1 MRFIVLFYITSLLIL
16 ASEFP
21 DTFNSAGDEVY
32 ENMQKYHKIKHL
44 KIYQDRPEF
53 LESFCM
59 DANASMQIGFAL
71 DRAKEDPEA
80 KIDKNMIKSYAKELR
95 RLSNQNEAIE
105 MQLQVDIKK
114 LYQAGD
120 INSLAQIA
128 EAGFLLEEKILKAI
142 EEGKK
147 QQALNEAI
155 AKANLLQA
163 EQKSTV
169 EHVNKPKVKETTV
182 PAQAM
187 AIAVASPVAKA
198 VMSKPIAETVTI
210 VPEVAELDKIIV
222 PEQVEAV
229 EEASVPVAIPASAKV
244 EKPMEEITEPTRKP
258 TELEYYQQSLENLK
272 EELYA
277 LRESREDKGLD
288 ANVSLAEQSKT
299 ACLNDITA
307 INYWMIKVLE
317 NEKDACVLSDAIRQM
332 KSYDKS
338 AATSCGRDSM
348 RYIEWHARIKPY
360 VGSRLFKAEALCP
373 R

>member
-1 MRFIVLFYITSLLIL
+1 MLML

-32 ENMQKYHKIKHL
+32 ENMQKYLKIKHL

-59 DANASMQIGFAL
+59 DANTSMQKGFAL

-80 KIDKNMIKSYAKELR
+80 KIDKSLIKAYAKELR

-114 LYQAGD
+114 LYKSGD
-120 INSLAQIA
+120 MKSLAKIA
-128 EAGFLLEEKILKAI
+128 EAGFFLDEKILQAI
-142 EEGKK
+142 EEDK
-147 QQALNEAI
+147 QQQSVNEAI

-163 EQKSTV
+163 EQSAAEQVK
-169 EHVNKPKVKETTV
+169 KPKVKELTK
-182 PAQAM
+182 PAQAVS
-187 AIAVASPVAKA
+187 IAAANPVAKTA
-198 VMSKPIAETVTI
+198 
-210 VPEVAELDKIIV
+210 VPEPISKTVV

-229 EEASVPVAIPASAKV
+229 KEAPVPVEILASAKV
-244 EKPMEEITEPTRKP
+244 EEPVEEIAEPARKL
-258 TELEYYQQSLENLK
+258 TKLEYYQQSLVNLK

-277 LRESREDKGLD
+277 LRESKEDEPMD
-288 ANVSLAEQSKT
+288 VNISVAEQTKT

-338 AATSCGRDSM
+338 AAASCERDSM
-348 RYIEWHARIKPY
+348 RYIEWHGRIKPY
-360 VGSRLFKAEALCP
+360 VGSRLFQAEALCP

>member
-1 MRFIVLFYITSLLIL
+1 MRSIALLFIASLLIF

-32 ENMQKYHKIKHL
+32 ENMQKYLKIKHL

-53 LESFCM
+53 LESFCV
-59 DANASMQIGFAL
+59 DANASMQNGFAL

-80 KIDKNMIKSYAKELR
+80 KIDKSMIKSYAKELR

-114 LYQAGD
+114 LYLAGD
-120 INSLAQIA
+120 MKSLAQID
-128 EAGFLLEEKILKAI
+128 EAGIFMDDKILNAI
-142 EEGKK
+142 AEDKK
-147 QQALNEAI
+147 QQAVNDAV
-155 AKANLLQA
+155 AKANLMQA
-163 EQKSTV
+163 EQKKAV
-169 EHVNKPKVKETTV
+169 AEVKKQKVKEATV
-182 PAQAM
+182 PAQL
-187 AIAVASPVAKA
+187 IPEAVVLPVAKA
-198 VMSKPIAETVTI
+198 AVPEDVAETAQKVLKPVKT
-210 VPEVAELDKIIV
+210 VV
-222 PEQVEAV
+222 PEQVEVV
-229 EEASVPVAIPASAKV
+229 EEASIAEDVAPAAEV
-244 EKPMEEITEPTRKP
+244 AEPMSEINETVRKP
-258 TELEYYQQSLENLK
+258 TELEYYQQSLLNLK

-277 LRESREDKGLD
+277 LRESRESEDLD
-288 ANVSLAEQSKT
+288 INSSLADQTKT
-299 ACLNDITA
+299 ECLNDITA

-338 AATSCGRDSM
+338 AATSCGRESM

-360 VGSRLFKAEALCP
+360 VCSRLFQAEALCN

>member
-1 MRFIVLFYITSLLIL
+1 MRLIVLFYITSLLIL

-32 ENMQKYHKIKHL
+32 ENMQKYLKIKHL
-44 KIYQDRPEF
+44 KMYQDRPEF

-59 DANASMQIGFAL
+59 DANTSMQQGFTL

-80 KIDKNMIKSYAKELR
+80 KVDKNMIKSYAKELR

-114 LYQAGD
+114 LYEAGD
-120 INSLAQIA
+120 MNSLAQIA
-128 EAGFLLEEKILKAI
+128 EAGFFLDEKILKAI
-142 EEGKK
+142 EEDKK
-147 QQALNEAI
+147 QQAMNETI
-155 AKANLLQA
+155 ARANLLQA
-163 EQKSTV
+163 EQSAAEQVK
-169 EHVNKPKVKETTV
+169 KPKVKETTAA
-182 PAQAM
+182 AQTM
-187 AIAVASPVAKA
+187 SIAVANPVAKA
-198 VMSKPIAETVTI
+198 VVPEPISKTVT
-210 VPEVAELDKIIV
+210 EVSIPVKTII

-229 EEASVPVAIPASAKV
+229 EEASAPVENLASTKV
-244 EKPMEEITEPTRKP
+244 EEPVQVIAKPARKP
-258 TELEYYQQSLENLK
+258 TKLEYYQQSLVNLK

-277 LRESREDKGLD
+277 LRESRESKGLD
-288 ANVSLAEQSKT
+288 ANVTLAEQTKT

-338 AATSCGRDSM
+338 AAASCGRDSM

>member
-1 MRFIVLFYITSLLIL
+1 MRSIALLFITSLLML

-32 ENMQKYHKIKHL
+32 ENMQKYLKIKHL

-53 LESFCM
+53 LESFCV
-59 DANASMQIGFAL
+59 DANASMQKGFAL

-80 KIDKNMIKSYAKELR
+80 KIDKSMIKSYAKELR

-105 MQLQVDIKK
+105 MQLQVDIRK
-114 LYQAGD
+114 LYHAGD
-120 INSLAQIA
+120 MKSLAQID
-128 EAGFLLEEKILKAI
+128 EAGIFMDEKILKAI
-142 EEGKK
+142 AENNK
-147 QQALNEAI
+147 QQAVNEAI
-155 AKANLLQA
+155 AKANLMQA
-163 EQKSTV
+163 EQKKAV
-169 EHVNKPKVKETTV
+169 AEVKKPKVKETTV
-182 PAQAM
+182 PAQT
-187 AIAVASPVAKA
+187 ISEAVVLPVAK
-198 VMSKPIAETVTI
+198 VVVSEQVAETVQQ
-210 VPEVAELDKIIV
+210 VLKPVKIIV

-229 EEASVPVAIPASAKV
+229 EEASVPVEVVAPIKV
-244 EKPMEEITEPTRKP
+244 SEPVPEITEPARKL
-258 TELEYYQQSLENLK
+258 TELEYYQQSLLNLK

-277 LRESREDKGLD
+277 LRESREDEGLD
-288 ANVSLAEQSKT
+288 INSSLADQTKT
-299 ACLNDITA
+299 ECLNDITA

-338 AATSCGRDSM
+338 AASSCGRESM

-360 VGSRLFKAEALCP
+360 VGSRLFQAEALCH